1 MMQKKQIH
9 LASLGAGFLMLGLP
23 SVGVAQTTQLTQNV
37 TTAAN
42 PQVVERRWQAHT
54 DKATYEHLMVAC
66 QSREFQLSR
75 LNQLQDVATNVV
87 ELNRIEVVD
96 INKVLIGENAYAFQ
110 QLHASHTKAEHLMLE
125 QSLNNISVIVPN
137 TNNIMKLKQA
147 LLNSKVQPKSIIGVT
162 VPDIMYGKV
171 FVFYDSTVQ

>member
-75 LNQLQDVATNVV
+75 LNQLQDVANNLV
-87 ELNRIEVVD
+87 EFDRIEVVD
-96 INKVLIGENAYAFQ
+96 INEVLKGENAYAFQ

-125 QSLNNISVIVPN
+125 EALNNTGIIVPN
-137 TNNIMKLKQA
+137 TNKMMKLKQA
-147 LLNSKVQPKSIIGVT
+147 LLNLTVKPESITGVR
-162 VPDIMYGKV
+162 VPDITYGKL
-171 FVFYDSTVQ
+171 FVFYDSK